1 MVHIPQHAPG
11 ADASALDGILV
22 VEFGARVGAS
32 VAGSLLAQLGATV
45 IFVEAA
51 RPGEFGQSKWAC
63 REQFAAGKLSLAVDL
78 RDAAECA
85 LLQTLAAGCDVLLLS
100 SDADT
105 AAYGASPWAGMP
117 SGVVVCDVTAFGS
130 SGPLSMRPGPAAT
143 DEQIQALTGVME
155 CTGASDG
162 PPRAIALPLV
172 EQLAGIY
179 AAAGVLGAL
188 RQRRDGMA
196 SPVEI
201 ALYDVAF
208 SAMTSFLAPAMCGM
222 SGAAATRVGNR
233 HTMAAPWNVYRASD
247 GWVLLCAG
255 NDEQWQRLCA
265 LMYPPGQEPP
275 AHLAKNAQ
283 RVAHAREVDAIVQ
296 AWTSAREIAQCVA
309 LLAAQGI
316 PCGPVARLDGYPREA
331 NLQHRHM
338 VFDALDPAS
347 GHAIKLPG
355 SPFRMTGTPGRVLAS
370 VSAKDADRAQ
380 VRALVRAPRAL
391 ARCDSPSRPPLAGI
405 RVLEIGHYT
414 TAPVAS
420 RLLAALGAEV
430 IKVEPP
436 DGEAVRRWPPARNGQ
451 GVFFTFQNADKRSLA
466 LDMASEEGRQVLLQL
481 VSRSDVLIENLRPG
495 ALARKG
501 YGPDVLLALNPRLVY
516 CSISGFGL
524 DSLYPGRPAFDTVIQ
539 AMSGLMDL
547 TRIDGMPLKTGPSMA
562 DVMGAAFGLT
572 AVLGALESRAQ
583 TGHGQYLDLS
593 MQDICAWATQTGWN
607 EAPGRSPAHGVLQCL
622 DGHVLAACPAAD
634 AARLQAQLESVG
646 RPRDAVVAAL
656 AAAGWS
662 AVPVLGISEVVTA
675 PQTQE
680 RGLWFMAEDE
690 GMPSP
695 VLASP
700 VRLPL
705 TPSPVPR
712 PGPRLGR
719 DTQAILGALA

>member
-1 MVHIPQHAPG
+1 MAHMPQNAPG
-11 ADASALDGILV
+11 ADASALHGICV

-45 IFVEAA
+45 VFVEAV
-51 RPGEFGQSKWAC
+51 RPGTFGQPKWAC

-78 RDAAECA
+78 RDAAECV
-85 LLQTLAAGCDVLLLS
+85 LLQQLAAGCDVLLLS

-105 AAYGASPWAGMP
+105 AAYGGSPWAGMP
-117 SGVVVCDVTAFGS
+117 SGAVVCDITAFGS
-130 SGPLSMRPGPAAT
+130 SGPLSMRSDPAAT

-162 PPRAIALPLV
+162 PPRAVALPLI

-179 AAAGVLGAL
+179 AAAGVLAAL
-188 RQRRDGMA
+188 RQRRDGLA

-208 SAMTSFLAPAMCGM
+208 SAMTSFLAPALCGR
-222 SGAAATRVGNR
+222 SAEAATRLGNR

-255 NDEQWQRLCA
+255 NDDQWQRLCA
-265 LMYPPGQEPP
+265 LMYPPGQDPP
-275 AHLAKNAQ
+275 AHLAKNAE
-283 RVAHAREVDAIVQ
+283 RVAHAGEVDTIVQ
-296 AWTSAREIAQCVA
+296 AWTGPREIAQCVA
-309 LLAAQGI
+309 LLAKQGI
-316 PCGPVARLDGYPREA
+316 PCGPVAPLDGYPREA
-331 NLQHRHM
+331 NLQHRKM

-347 GHAIKLPG
+347 GRAIKLPG
-355 SPFRMTGTPGRVLAS
+355 SPFRMTRTPGRVLAS
-370 VSAKDADRAQ
+370 VSAKDADRVPVQ
-380 VRALVRAPRAL
+380 ALARAPRPF
-391 ARCDSPSRPPLAGI
+391 ARRDPPSRPPLAGI

-420 RLLAALGAEV
+420 RLLAALGADV

-436 DGEAVRRWPPARNGQ
+436 EGEAVRRWPPARNGQ

-466 LDMASEEGRQVLLQL
+466 LDMASAEGRKALLQL
-481 VSRSDVLIENLRPG
+481 VSKSDVLIENLRPG

-501 YGPDVLLALNPRLVY
+501 YGPDALLALNPRLVY

-524 DSLYPGRPAFDTVIQ
+524 DSVYQGRPAFDTVIQ

-547 TRIDGMPLKTGPSMA
+547 TRLNGMPLKTGPSMA

-572 AVLGALESRAQ
+572 AVLAALESREQ
-583 TGHGQYLDLS
+583 TGHGQHLDLS

-607 EAPGRSPAHGVLQCL
+607 DAPGRAPADAVLQCV
-622 DGHVLAACPAAD
+622 DGYVLAACPAAD
-634 AARLQAQLESVG
+634 AAHLQAQLECAA

-662 AVPVLGISEVVTA
+662 AVSVLGIAEVVA
-675 PQTQE
+675 AAQTRA

-690 GMPSP
+690 GVPSP

-700 VRLPL
+700 VRLIL

-719 DTQAILGALA
+719 DTQAILGALT